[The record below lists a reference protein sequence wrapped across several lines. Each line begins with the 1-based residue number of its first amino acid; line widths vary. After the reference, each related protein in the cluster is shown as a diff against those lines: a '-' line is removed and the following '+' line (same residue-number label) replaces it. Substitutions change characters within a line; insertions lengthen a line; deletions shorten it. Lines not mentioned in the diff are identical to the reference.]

1 MVQFILSPSMLSHS
15 TELYTCYN
23 LISLEPCLSNIYI
36 ATLYSLPEINQVAK
50 SQIMKVFLTVLSLCA
65 TSILTAQNVP
75 VDFESN
81 GNGANWT
88 WTTFENDINPPLEIV
103 SNPDPTGINTSSTV
117 AKFTALQAG
126 QPFAGCE
133 TMHGA
138 DIGSFTIDN
147 SNSIIRITVWKNTI
161 SDVGIKL
168 VRSDNWSLGEIKVP
182 NTKTGEWE
190 QLEFDFSAHVGNTY
204 DQIVV
209 FPDFDARTQ
218 DNIIYFDDL
227 YGDLASSTGIN
238 TVSEESI
245 KLYPN
250 PATDQI
256 RIQSKKAV
264 ESYTIIGL
272 TGQSVLQGS
281 VLPNNTLDI
290 SELPSGIYIF
300 QCVIGS
306 NNHMLKFSVE

>member
-1 MVQFILSPSMLSHS
+1 
-15 TELYTCYN
+15 
-23 LISLEPCLSNIYI
+23 
-36 ATLYSLPEINQVAK
+36 
-50 SQIMKVFLTVLSLCA
+50 MKVYLTVLSLCA
-65 TSILTAQNVP
+65 TSLLTAQNVP

-88 WTTFENDINPPLEIV
+88 WTTFENDSDPSLEIV
-103 SNPDPTGINTSSTV
+103 PNPDPTGLNTSSTV

-133 TMHGA
+133 TMHGS
-138 DIGSFTIDN
+138 DIGTFTIDN
-147 SNSIIRITVWKNTI
+147 TNNIIRITVWKNTI

-190 QLEFDFSAHVGNTY
+190 QLEFDFSAHNGNTY

-227 YGDLASSTGIN
+227 YGDLASSIGIN
-238 TVSEESI
+238 TVSEESV
-245 KLYPN
+245 KLFPN
-250 PATDQI
+250 PATNKIQ
-256 RIQSKKAV
+256 IQSKTAID
-264 ESYTIIGL
+264 SYTIIGV
-272 TGQSVLQGS
+272 TGQTVLHGS
-281 VLPNNTLDI
+281 FLPNNTLDI

-300 QCVIGS
+300 KCVIGS
-306 NNHMLKFSVE
+306 EHHTQKFSVE